1 MKDKKPKKR
10 HEKEPKDEHVKRK
23 EQKDELKDNI
33 RRIIEIDLNRLRK
46 LDKNL
51 AMYVFSLHRDILKLR
66 NELEHAMMR
75 EREAISKNI
84 ELSAELKAMKKENE
98 NLRATIS
105 MLTSRYEAK
114 VREANYLRLEV
125 EDMRLRMAIAESSFI
140 SLTEALEEMHEK
152 ISKHYLTDIAAKVR
166 SEMEE
171 NLSLMIENMRYLL
184 SVFGLQTTLHA
195 PTVVEMPSE
204 TKPKKVEVEK

>member
-1 MKDKKPKKR
+1 MKGKKPKEK
-10 HEKEPKDEHVKRK
+10 HEKKPEGEHVKRK
-23 EQKDELKDNI
+23 EQKDELKENI
-33 RRIIEIDLNRLRK
+33 KRIIEIDLNRLRK

-114 VREANYLRLEV
+114 VREANYLRQEV
-125 EDMRLRMAIAESSFI
+125 EDMRLRMAIAESSFM

-184 SVFGLQTTLHA
+184 SVFGIQTTLRTPA
-195 PTVVEMPSE
+195 VVETTTE